1 MRYSSFSFKY
11 SYFWILYIHVYIYIY
26 IYIYICISRRGNF
39 IKYKRFERNIKKS
52 RYFHSQH
59 NFRNTFHFVAFEHQN
74 SIRFVRYATN
84 RFLKFL
90 IEFPLLK
97 PNAAQFLS
105 GVAKQPSYRNTR
117 NLGTQRE
124 PQNLSLFLP
133 HRE

>member
-1 MRYSSFSFKY
+1 MRLTRPHSN
-11 SYFWILYIHVYIYIY
+11 ILTFGFLYT
-26 IYIYICISRRGNF
+26 SMRGNF
-39 IKYKRFERNIKKS
+39 IKYKRFERNIKKFH
-52 RYFHSQH
+52 YFHSQH
-59 NFRNTFHFVAFEHQN
+59 NVRNTFHFVAFEHQN